1 MAHSPLPVAVLISG
15 GLDSAVLLAEALREH
30 APVNPLY
37 LRCGLHW
44 EEVELE
50 HLRRF
55 LDAIHRQEL
64 APLQVL
70 EMPTADLYRDHWS
83 TTGRDI
89 PDRDSPDEAV
99 YLPGRNVLFLAKAVI
114 WCHLHGVSQLLLGI
128 LGANPFPDA
137 TPAFFAAYQAA
148 VNQGIGGQ
156 VEVRRPF
163 AGLTKTQVLHRA
175 RGLPLELTFS
185 CIQPVRGRHC
195 GRCNK
200 CAERRRAFAAAGMPD
215 ATPYEEG
222 PCTA

>member
-1 MAHSPLPVAVLISG
+1 MADSPVPVAVLISG

-30 APVNPLY
+30 APVYSLY

-44 EEVELE
+44 EAVEQE

-55 LDAIHRQEL
+55 LEAIRRPEL

-70 EMPTADLYRDHWS
+70 EMPVGDLYGNHWS
-83 TTGRDI
+83 TTGDQV
-89 PDRDSPDEAV
+89 PDANSPDEAV
-99 YLPGRNVLFLAKAVI
+99 YLPGRNVLFLAKAII
-114 WCHLHGVSQLLLGI
+114 WCHLHGVPRLLLGI

-137 TPAFFAAYQAA
+137 TPAFFAAYQTA
-148 VNQGIGGQ
+148 VNHAIGGH
-156 VEVRRPF
+156 VEVCRPF
-163 AGLTKTQVLHRA
+163 AGLTKTQVLQRA

-185 CIQPVRGRHC
+185 CIQPVNGRHC

-200 CAERRRAFAAAGMPD
+200 CAERRRAFAAAGLPD

-222 PCTA
+222 PCIA